1 MLTGIFQDVNAY
13 MRGVSIP
20 THQYAF
26 SARHWLETRQV
37 PQLASQPSSDGS
49 NSGLEHA
56 NSTKRRNPTAYA
68 AQISKSLLASS
79 CRAYTRVVLRLRS
92 QADALALEAINYG
105 SGGGGGG
112 VYMNA
117 FTPPQSTGSFAQN
130 GSAVKLPGSG
140 SRSQSRHASRAA
152 SPTGGSMHVRP
163 RSSYSASGHGHD
175 SRRSMSRPP
184 EPLDGP
190 EGRPLFTKFQSPLYK
205 PGHAPL
211 LRVFVPSPEGEWL
224 SDTSVLECEKEIK
237 RAGVL
242 SLLKVG
248 DIVWDAAVGDEG
260 NVGRMVW
267 DGNYLIDLDYTYS
280 MTGELPGY
288 IHTMSFPPS
297 YFHRVIRTPGNPI
310 VHIDISPWGEE
321 IAANLQLL
329 QDRVKTETPQGGH
342 HTVVRWIHR
351 SSFRARPNPFNKQPI
366 RIPGTALVVDPG
378 WWGTIVVET
387 EGTNEGLAD
396 LQDRCK
402 TKAFP
407 ARIAGTDK
415 IAKNAKAGSK
425 GEKEPSKIYKLLRD
439 RSRPGEIWIR
449 AVREKERLV

>member
-1 MLTGIFQDVNAY
+1 M
-13 MRGVSIP
+13 
-20 THQYAF
+20 
-26 SARHWLETRQV
+26 
-37 PQLASQPSSDGS
+37 
-49 NSGLEHA
+49 
-56 NSTKRRNPTAYA
+56 
-68 AQISKSLLASS
+68 
-79 CRAYTRVVLRLRS
+79 
-92 QADALALEAINYG
+92 
-105 SGGGGGG
+105 
-112 VYMNA
+112 
-117 FTPPQSTGSFAQN
+117 
-130 GSAVKLPGSG
+130 
-140 SRSQSRHASRAA
+140 
-152 SPTGGSMHVRP
+152 
-163 RSSYSASGHGHD
+163 
-175 SRRSMSRPP
+175 
-184 EPLDGP
+184 
-190 EGRPLFTKFQSPLYK
+190 PLYW
-205 PGHAPL
+205 
-211 LRVFVPSPEGEWL
+211 E
-224 SDTSVLECEKEIK
+224 SDLFSQ
-237 RAGVL
+237 
-242 SLLKVG
+242 
-248 DIVWDAAVGDEG
+248 
-260 NVGRMVW
+260 
-267 DGNYLIDLDYTYS
+267 DLDYTYS

-329 QDRVKTETPQGGH
+329 QDRVKTETYVYNIIETSIWDELNYKTVSSPQGGH

-407 ARIAGTDK
+407 ARIAGADK

-439 RSRPGEIWIR
+439 RRWVVFFDECFCTLFLRIFYSRPGEIWIR